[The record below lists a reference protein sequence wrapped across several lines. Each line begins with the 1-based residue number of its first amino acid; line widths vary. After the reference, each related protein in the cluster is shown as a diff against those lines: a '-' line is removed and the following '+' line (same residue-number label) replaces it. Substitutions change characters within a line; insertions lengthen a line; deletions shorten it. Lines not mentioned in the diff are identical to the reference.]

1 METRI
6 LFKLT
11 GKKPSKKT
19 RKSGTKIA
27 AVVLSTFLFS
37 QPSICPIALAQS
49 VPLPP
54 ANADLPTSASA
65 GDTVVNQGQTHVLDF
80 SNSSSISI
88 ANNLMNMGTIYALS
102 TNPAITSGS
111 VNANS
116 IFNFPGAIITS
127 VLPSGGLPGY
137 SNAVGGFS
145 FTLNAINN
153 IVNSGTIAS
162 AGDLN
167 LVAGGA
173 IVNALPSGVAGPSPV
188 MQAMQNVNIISV
200 NILNSGAITSA
211 LANINVSTVLSQN
224 ILINNQLGV
233 LQALNG
239 SLNIRDSVFFE
250 KFNTTIFGGDILAK
264 ELNIFSGKGITD
276 ISVFNLTPRVNL
288 DTGEA
293 YVKAN
298 SNISIGTVAFNG
310 DPTFTSGGDVFLEGD
325 QDGNGPLTVE
335 ATGDIINKSAV
346 NVTGTG
352 PIRYHAGGSIQLDGL
367 LNISTNDKVELLAD
381 FGSVTAPGTKIEA
394 GLRVAGLAPGPVPGT
409 KLPSSVFVF
418 AHNSIDVGDIKSPD
432 GSILL
437 RAGGDLV
444 GGTYFA
450 GSNQGT
456 LNAGTIDISGERV
469 SGPGQIW
476 IDNFGGN
483 VTLGSLIGDGGR
495 ILVQSAGQIQVTGKS
510 DTPAILNNAL
520 AARTSGFFTADTI
533 LQGNQLTIN
542 GGSIESSGGSL
553 QMQSNGNV
561 QFSNVAK
568 VTADDLFS
576 NGAFVRIIGSDSVV
590 FDQSPIFSL
599 QNTSPIPTELQIFS
613 DFGTLSFGSPLTIS
627 ANATQPD
634 APGGNVSLGGAAVNF
649 AGKVNISANGLGQGN
664 GGGINIAAGNALSFS
679 KNDIQLVARGGTEGG
694 SGGFVGVAG
703 SGLQIDA
710 RSIDVDAGTNG
721 NGGWIRLDGSNMFE
735 SGTQLIVTGGALNA
749 DGNGTG
755 NGGTVQLING
765 QSAFVLGG
773 KGANATGINVRS
785 GLEGGNGGTVL
796 AQSGG
801 DLTINTANVNTE
813 ARGEDGNG
821 GNIRLRAG
829 ISGGDFGFVQEHNGA
844 LTINGAINVSG
855 KGVGDGGTI
864 VAEAYSIGQ
873 EGDGGGGVG
882 TAAAGLT
889 AVTPQGSIQ
898 VNDSLTANAGVLGTG
913 GTILL
918 QATASRSSE
927 GTVPEVPASVL
938 VGTAETKANLR
949 VDGGTTS
956 GDGGTVNIRSN
967 GAVVLSSN
975 VVSANARGNGSGGTI
990 DITVDPRPDSED
1002 GGGGGGGAVAS
1013 ATGVN
1018 ASFMATENDPVYL
1031 NTGLRAN
1038 GAGTGNGG
1046 NITVNVS
1053 EGSIRV
1059 DSTSST
1065 AIAVTSGADG
1075 GNGGY
1080 ITLLADENIIVNRS
1094 LSADGSNLGGN
1105 VSIDAKANISFGD
1118 SGSKGFLSADSVK
1131 SGDGGNIKVIAG
1143 KSVTIDFPIVSA
1155 NSHGEGNAGSIE
1167 ISSADSEVAAKN
1179 AVLQASQLG
1188 TKGNGGEVTVLAKT
1202 GVATNGIKVDARGDG
1217 EAGSIF
1223 VDPDDIFIGIE
1234 GLYATGSTNGGK
1246 IRLISETGSIT
1257 VLGPI
1262 RAFADDIGGT
1272 GGLVYLE
1279 AAKNILTGPISA
1291 SGLSGP
1297 GGAVV
1302 IRANQNGTG
1311 SDQFIVGAPLTNGVF
1326 DRVDISGKTRA
1337 GNSLPTSDVSGGF
1350 IFLEDRGTGGIS
1362 LTNAKSLIAR
1372 TSDDH
1377 NHSLI
1382 LISAP
1387 RGNISINGRLS
1398 VDASSSYNAG
1408 TLILNSE
1415 KLIFGPNG
1423 SLSADASGLSAF
1435 GGNITIAAERIVG
1448 DGNAPLMISANGN
1461 RNDSF
1466 KQGSIEIVSKGMLN
1480 VSTIVTQGAHNLF
1493 AVFVGIENTGAEGV
1507 INFET
1512 PGGLNIQA
1520 VGNEKSGNI
1529 AILADGVVFLG
1540 PTNLSV
1546 RSNFSNID
1554 SNGGKIAVGSVIG
1567 INGHVALVASGGG
1580 EGAAGNIVLTMIP
1593 TIEIGSSGNTIG
1605 IQARGGRLESS
1616 SKPTVELISIT
1627 DLKINGNGIDLRTNN
1642 SNKGAS
1648 FVATA
1653 GGMIDILGDLAVNST
1668 SKQGGFVSLT
1678 SGSVKMID
1686 ADSIKAIGPEG
1697 GQISINLSNEGTL
1710 SVGGT
1715 MDVTATNPTEVAA
1728 PLIRITA
1735 TNGSVELDGA
1745 RLISNGFGGLDDEST
1760 RIGAIDIT
1768 AKSISTATSST
1779 REGYLSAGSVTL
1791 RSAGGGIG
1799 HVTNR
1804 IETRADNLIISTDG
1818 TDDAGSYGAYI
1829 RQTGSVKIGG
1839 AQTPKGTFDIVT
1851 RPFGF
1856 DLGNILGGVITAK
1869 TTVLDSGKGNI
1880 GTPTSPVSI
1889 ESERVS
1895 FQARKGTDQSAFLS
1909 LTPRSNPGETP
1920 PGIRKV
1926 VLANSYSSGSLNARV
1941 NDAVL
1946 QVEGSI
1952 TAHHGLLYLSG
1963 QNGVVI
1969 ANNGSPSTIQASK
1982 GSVELYSASN
1992 IILEQGTK
2000 ITAQQGHVRFFAG
2013 GAESVTENPFPSGDY
2028 PSLRIRTFNSGA
2040 LFMDPGTITATG
2052 PLNRLTADGGFIE
2065 AARGQSGIT
2074 LMGDVTVKS
2083 TFTPIAFAPK
2093 LTSSDTQFYKNKS
2106 CRIVFKEGLQ
2116 ASTNEFDELNIT
2128 LGECLIHA
2136 TRKASMILGNIKT
2149 VLPRGFVGIVDVIS
2163 GDHVCLKN
2171 LSGERAE
2178 IFVKNTKFTFEPG
2191 QALLLSPAGPFN
2203 IPCPSRNLNSF
2214 SLRDHAQLQ
2223 IGEFSISSELAHNGL
2238 LKSIRSTKSTEHK
2251 QIADLLLKTAAC
2263 VSLVTASHGP
2273 FRDSR

>member
-6 LFKLT
+6 LSKLT

-27 AVVLSTFLFS
+27 AAVLSTFLFS

-54 ANADLPTSASA
+54 ANAADLPTSASA

-188 MQAMQNVNIISV
+188 MQAMQNVNIISA

-381 FGSVTAPGTKIEA
+381 FGSVSAPGTKIEA

-444 GGTYFA
+444 GDTYFA

-476 IDNFGGN
+476 IDNFGGD

-533 LQGNQLTIN
+533 LQGNQITIN
-542 GGSIESSGGSL
+542 GGSIKSSGGSL

-613 DFGTLSFGSPLTIS
+613 DFGVLSFGSPLTIS

-649 AGKVNISANGLGQGN
+649 AGKVNINANGQGSGS

-735 SGTQLIVTGGALNA
+735 AGTQLIVTGGSLQA

-813 ARGEDGNG
+813 ARGENGSG

-829 ISGGDFGFVQEHNGA
+829 ISGGDFGFVREHNGA
-844 LTINGAINVSG
+844 LTINGGINVSG

-864 VAEAYSIGQ
+864 HAETYSIGA
-873 EGDGGGGVG
+873 EDGGGGGGGVG
-882 TAAAGLT
+882 TAAITLSA
-889 AVTPQGSIQ
+889 AAAQGSIQ
-898 VNDSLTANAGVLGTG
+898 VNNALTANAGAIGNG
-913 GTILL
+913 GSIRLE
-918 QATASRSSE
+918 ARANRSAS
-927 GTVPEVPASVL
+927 GKVPELPASVL
-938 VGTAETKANLR
+938 VGTLEAAANLR
-949 VDGGTTS
+949 AEGGT
-956 GDGGTVNIRSN
+956 
-967 GAVVLSSN
+967 
-975 VVSANARGNGSGGTI
+975 SAGSGGTI
-990 DITVDPRPDSED
+990 NINSNGSVVLNSNVVSTNARGDGNGGTIEVNIDAPPTPDDGS
-1002 GGGGGGGAVAS
+1002 GGGIGASSIVMMA
-1013 ATGVN
+1013 AFTAEGEETALLN
-1018 ASFMATENDPVYL
+1018 A
-1031 NTGLRAN
+1031 GLRAN
-1038 GAGTGNGG
+1038 GAGTGSGGTIALKALEGKVTIHSPSTVSLSANSGNEGGLGGSLNIQAQSISITGSVLAKGDQGNGHVVVNARQNVQVSGDTIDTSSLNGARGGTIEITTIEGDINIASDLRSLGGDNGDGGEITIQAGSNIEISDSRVTVNSKLGNAGSVTIKSGLFQDAHTHITGDVSADGSTKGGTINIEASSGTLNVSGEFISAKNAGEGDAGSIKLESRDQLSTTTTLITVNATGIGKAGTVILNSQQGNVNTKTTILASQTGTKGDGGHISITAPNGGTHIDGPLHADAKGEGNGGQIFIDGPNGNITLYEVTARGLFGGQFINLNPNGGTIDMAGIDVSGPLAGGIVALEASGNIRVVGDIKAGSTTPAGSAGLILINANTSGSGTDPFIIGEISKNGVYGVIDASGHGRQRVNLTQISALTAVHIRDSGQGGMRVHGANVRTAITNPALGQPSIGHATLLSTPGTLRIEGTLSVSTNNCCANSLVLIASKIEFGQDAQVMANSNTGFAGSIFMSASEIFSEGSLLISATGNHPNRAQMPTGNSIEPNSGQIRILPSMNIDENIEFGVRLDPVGGRFLDFAKFPVSINDKGGTVQFTGGGDVVIDASGKTQAGYVTISGQELTFSGATTIKANSSSGHAGQIVIGKEASIQIGSNSTLSLLANGSGKSNGAGGFIDINGQKSDLTVGQGSGMIAISANGG
-1046 NITVNVS
+1046 NIPNSAAANQVTIHAQELTV
-1053 EGSIRV
+1053 
-1059 DSTSST
+1059 
-1065 AIAVTSGADG
+1065 SGEA
-1075 GNGGY
+1075 
-1080 ITLLADENIIVNRS
+1080 
-1094 LSADGSNLGGN
+1094 LSFNSNKN
-1105 VSIDAKANISFGD
+1105 
-1118 SGSKGFLSADSVK
+1118 SGSLLVL
-1131 SGDGGNIKVIAG
+1131 
-1143 KSVTIDFPIVSA
+1143 
-1155 NSHGEGNAGSIE
+1155 NA
-1167 ISSADSEVAAKN
+1167 SE
-1179 AVLQASQLG
+1179 
-1188 TKGNGGEVTVLAKT
+1188 
-1202 GVATNGIKVDARGDG
+1202 
-1217 EAGSIF
+1217 
-1223 VDPDDIFIGIE
+1223 
-1234 GLYATGSTNGGK
+1234 
-1246 IRLISETGSIT
+1246 
-1257 VLGPI
+1257 
-1262 RAFADDIGGT
+1262 
-1272 GGLVYLE
+1272 
-1279 AAKNILTGPISA
+1279 
-1291 SGLSGP
+1291 
-1297 GGAVV
+1297 
-1302 IRANQNGTG
+1302 
-1311 SDQFIVGAPLTNGVF
+1311 
-1326 DRVDISGKTRA
+1326 
-1337 GNSLPTSDVSGGF
+1337 
-1350 IFLEDRGTGGIS
+1350 S
-1362 LTNAKSLIAR
+1362 LT
-1372 TSDDH
+1372 
-1377 NHSLI
+1377 
-1382 LISAP
+1382 
-1387 RGNISINGRLS
+1387 
-1398 VDASSSYNAG
+1398 
-1408 TLILNSE
+1408 
-1415 KLIFGPNG
+1415 
-1423 SLSADASGLSAF
+1423 
-1435 GGNITIAAERIVG
+1435 
-1448 DGNAPLMISANGN
+1448 
-1461 RNDSF
+1461 
-1466 KQGSIEIVSKGMLN
+1466 
-1480 VSTIVTQGAHNLF
+1480 
-1493 AVFVGIENTGAEGV
+1493 
-1507 INFET
+1507 
-1512 PGGLNIQA
+1512 
-1520 VGNEKSGNI
+1520 
-1529 AILADGVVFLG
+1529 
-1540 PTNLSV
+1540 
-1546 RSNFSNID
+1546 
-1554 SNGGKIAVGSVIG
+1554 
-1567 INGHVALVASGGG
+1567 
-1580 EGAAGNIVLTMIP
+1580 
-1593 TIEIGSSGNTIG
+1593 
-1605 IQARGGRLESS
+1605 
-1616 SKPTVELISIT
+1616 
-1627 DLKINGNGIDLRTNN
+1627 LKNGIDLRG
-1642 SNKGAS
+1642 SNKTQNARGGSLTATGSRIVMDGA
-1648 FVATA
+1648 V
-1653 GGMIDILGDLAVNST
+1653 IDT
-1668 SKQGGFVSLT
+1668 SGPSSSSNWGKVSLT
-1678 SGSVKMID
+1678 ANSGSITNTV
-1686 ADSIKAIGPEG
+1686 DSEIRAMEVDLRAIEGNVGEATRAIELGANIVNVSAKA
-1697 GQISINLSNEGTL
+1697 SIPQPPLITGASYIRLNSFGSIQNTQVEAEATGENVIHAENVNLSLRKVSAHGDINI
-1710 SVGGT
+1710 
-1715 MDVTATNPTEVAA
+1715 DV
-1728 PLIRITA
+1728 R
-1735 TNGSVELDGA
+1735 NGSVSVSGGAATTDPFLNPNVFANHGAVRIQTSHNIFLDNGALITANGGNVILLAGGETSSENHTVLLAATQDPFLTVNLLGSGLVRFAENPTVVTWTNGGNVLTADNATISLNSIPGTGSIQLAGNVHINAFGVARPISFASGPVLAANSCFTTPKLDIVPDEFFEGSLEVSGPTITRGSCVVNAQQSCKIKMPGGSIALDRGATVLVEMVGDLNLIKNLSVKTINIILDRGESVKLHAGQEL
-1745 RLISNGFGGLDDEST
+1745 IFGGTLRKEID
-1760 RIGAIDIT
+1760 AIARRRVTNFQNGTIISEYSPIT
-1768 AKSISTATSST
+1768 LLATNSILKTLRKTQRT
-1779 REGYLSAGSVTL
+1779 REKEIYASILKQA
-1791 RSAGGGIG
+1791 A
-1799 HVTNR
+1799 
-1804 IETRADNLIISTDG
+1804 AIS
-1818 TDDAGSYGAYI
+1818 
-1829 RQTGSVKIGG
+1829 
-1839 AQTPKGTFDIVT
+1839 
-1851 RPFGF
+1851 
-1856 DLGNILGGVITAK
+1856 
-1869 TTVLDSGKGNI
+1869 
-1880 GTPTSPVSI
+1880 
-1889 ESERVS
+1889 
-1895 FQARKGTDQSAFLS
+1895 
-1909 LTPRSNPGETP
+1909 
-1920 PGIRKV
+1920 
-1926 VLANSYSSGSLNARV
+1926 
-1941 NDAVL
+1941 
-1946 QVEGSI
+1946 SI
-1952 TAHHGLLYLSG
+1952 TAHHGS
-1963 QNGVVI
+1963 
-1969 ANNGSPSTIQASK
+1969 
-1982 GSVELYSASN
+1982 
-1992 IILEQGTK
+1992 
-2000 ITAQQGHVRFFAG
+2000 
-2013 GAESVTENPFPSGDY
+2013 
-2028 PSLRIRTFNSGA
+2028 
-2040 LFMDPGTITATG
+2040 
-2052 PLNRLTADGGFIE
+2052 
-2065 AARGQSGIT
+2065 
-2074 LMGDVTVKS
+2074 
-2083 TFTPIAFAPK
+2083 FT
-2093 LTSSDTQFYKNKS
+2093 
-2106 CRIVFKEGLQ
+2106 
-2116 ASTNEFDELNIT
+2116 
-2128 LGECLIHA
+2128 
-2136 TRKASMILGNIKT
+2136 
-2149 VLPRGFVGIVDVIS
+2149 
-2163 GDHVCLKN
+2163 
-2171 LSGERAE
+2171 
-2178 IFVKNTKFTFEPG
+2178 
-2191 QALLLSPAGPFN
+2191 
-2203 IPCPSRNLNSF
+2203 SR
-2214 SLRDHAQLQ
+2214 
-2223 IGEFSISSELAHNGL
+2223 
-2238 LKSIRSTKSTEHK
+2238 
-2251 QIADLLLKTAAC
+2251 
-2263 VSLVTASHGP
+2263 
-2273 FRDSR
+2273 